1 MVKNTCKTFIGIDV
15 SKHTLDVYILPNK
28 IYRHT
33 NNTAKDL
40 NSLLRELKINRSE
53 SFFVLE
59 TTGGYEQIACKLLCK
74 KDYLVHRAN
83 TRQVKNFI
91 RSLGQEAKTD
101 RLDARALA
109 LYGEERYQKLDLFTP
124 LSVDQ
129 QKLQNLAKRRLDL
142 KQMLVK
148 EKNRLKAPTY
158 ADLHSSVQFMIKTL
172 ENQIKKV
179 DQLLEHMIESN
190 PELTQ
195 KAKLLQTFKGVGPAT
210 IYLLLADMP
219 ELGHLTRRQA
229 GALAG
234 VAPFAKDSGKMQGL
248 RRIKG
253 GRQSIRSAL
262 FMASLSACRYNPTMK
277 AFYQKLLNAGKKPII
292 AMTACMRKM
301 ITILNVMIRDNK
313 VWSYNT

>member
-1 MVKNTCKTFIGIDV
+1 
-15 SKHTLDVYILPNK
+15 
-28 IYRHT
+28 
-33 NNTAKDL
+33 
-40 NSLLRELKINRSE
+40 
-53 SFFVLE
+53 
-59 TTGGYEQIACKLLCK
+59 
-74 KDYLVHRAN
+74 
-83 TRQVKNFI
+83 
-91 RSLGQEAKTD
+91 
-101 RLDARALA
+101 
-109 LYGEERYQKLDLFTP
+109 
-124 LSVDQ
+124 
-129 QKLQNLAKRRLDL
+129 
-142 KQMLVK
+142 MLVK

-190 PELTQ
+190 RELTQ

-301 ITILNVMIRDNK
+301 ITILNAMIRDNK